1 MAYDLEEQESL
12 AEIKAWWEKWG
23 NLIFDRC
30 DGRLLVR
37 CRFSRLAL
45 VSDERIHRRRCSVC
59 SDDSGKQ
66 YEG

>member
-1 MAYDLEEQESL
+1 MGQP
-12 AEIKAWWEKWG
+12 
-23 NLIFDRC
+23 NFDRC